1 MTRLSIANDRALRWL
16 PLMTV
21 TLLGGCVAGRGPQ
34 LFPLVPTERRVLA
47 DGGVARGYDID
58 RDGRVDFVEQL
69 SADGI
74 IQVLHYDTNADGRLD
89 LDVALSGISPDERR
103 DLIILLDSVPFEVVQ
118 SAYEHG
124 RLRMFHRPTRVISPF
139 PVMTDLCFSEF
150 FGITP
155 SPGVES
161 QYYNGQTLIG
171 GLSTYLGGGN
181 AAWLRKV
188 DYHMQPLAHASAYMD
203 SHPWFMHELGQIER
217 LFFTQETETF
227 VGYCV
232 GTSALGAQ
240 YGRNGHYAALIALD
254 RFCQSVLHRTRGRVR
269 ITLLSDHGHNLVQS
283 ERALIPEMLRQ
294 VGYRVTKRLQRAGDI
309 VVPQFG
315 VVTCAAIHTKSPER
329 VASDVIGIEG
339 VDLAAYVG
347 QSGDVIVLSR
357 GGSARISRSQ
367 PAAKVGDAADD
378 SNDDEHDGRGGDG
391 VRYRYVTQRGD
402 PLSLIEILSEL
413 KSRGLVDAD
422 GFIADRDL
430 LQATL
435 RHTYPDGVHRLW
447 RAFHGLIEHPPDVM
461 VSISDGWH
469 TGSVTI
475 AKIRIMHATHG
486 NLNELGSTGFAMT
499 TAGELP
505 ADLRMEDLRTALL
518 DRGVRFVSEG
528 RAPAMARR

>member
-1 MTRLSIANDRALRWL
+1 MNRRSTTSNVAFRSL
-16 PLMTV
+16 PLITV
-21 TLLGGCVAGRGPQ
+21 TLLAGCFAGRGPQ

-47 DGGVARGYDID
+47 DGGVTRGYDTN

-69 SADGI
+69 SAEGI
-74 IQVLHYDTNADGRLD
+74 IQVLHYDTNGDGRLD
-89 LDVALSGISPDERR
+89 LDVALSGIAPDEHR

-124 RLRMFHRPTRVISPF
+124 RLRMFHPPSRIISPF

-150 FGITP
+150 FGVTP

-161 QYYNGQTLIG
+161 QYYNGKTLTG

-181 AAWLRKV
+181 ARWLRQV
-188 DYHMQPLAHASAYMD
+188 DYHMQPLAHASAYLD

-217 LFFTQETETF
+217 LFFTQETESF

-240 YGRNGHYAALIALD
+240 YGRNGHYAGLVALD

-294 VGYRVTKRLQRAGDI
+294 VGYRVTNSLQRAGDV

-329 VASDVIGIEG
+329 VAGDVTGIEG
-339 VDLAAYVG
+339 VDLAIYVD

-367 PAAKVGDAADD
+367 PAAGVTGASDD
-378 SNDDEHDGRGGDG
+378 SDDQHDGRGGED

-402 PLSLIEILSEL
+402 PLSLNPILSEL
-413 KSRGLVDAD
+413 KSRGLVDTD
-422 GFIADRDL
+422 GFVADRDL
-430 LQATL
+430 LRATL
-435 RHTYPDGVHRLW
+435 HHTYPDGVHRLW

-461 VSISDGWH
+461 VSITDGWH

-475 AKIRIMHATHG
+475 AKLRTMYATHG

-505 ADLRMEDLRTALL
+505 ADLRMEDLQKALL
-518 DRGVRFVSEG
+518 DRGVRFISEG
-528 RAPAMARR
+528 RPPAMARR